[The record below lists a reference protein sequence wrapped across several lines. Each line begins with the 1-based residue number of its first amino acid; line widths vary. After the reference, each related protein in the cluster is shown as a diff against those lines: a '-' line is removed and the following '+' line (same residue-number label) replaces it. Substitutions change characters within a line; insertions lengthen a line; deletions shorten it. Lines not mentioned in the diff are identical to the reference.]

1 MARKKV
7 RRKSSVNDQARVINQ
22 QKRRRRRKK
31 NYILYYILVLFL
43 IAVTGVTLSITVF
56 FNTKKIEV
64 SPVEGHTQDEII
76 AYSGVEIGDNLLRMN
91 LSRIEE
97 AIMSHTTDLDRVLVE
112 RKFPD
117 ALSIK
122 LTAAKPAAAVVYENS
137 YYILSSGGR
146 VMSMETSLEGYEG
159 LFLFSDVDLS
169 GIKVGDFVTGN
180 ESYRTT
186 QQVLEAVTQSGIS
199 SILSLQLGDGADI
212 RLNCNDKV
220 TIVLGNVLEI
230 DYKLKIAKQIL
241 EQEIAPEQEGL
252 LDVSHAS
259 DAYFREMSMSEQ
271 KEKGY
276 AVKEAAVQPGEEES
290 SPEQAESQDEGSSQP
305 EEISGQE

>member
-1 MARKKV
+1 MRKKV
-7 RRKSSVNDQARVINQ
+7 RRKPSVNDQARVINQ

-43 IAVTGVTLSITVF
+43 IAVTGVILSITVF
-56 FNTKKIEV
+56 FNTKTIEV
-64 SPVEGHTQDEII
+64 SQIEGHTSEEII

-91 LSRIEE
+91 LSQIEE
-97 AIMSHTTDLDRVLVE
+97 NIMSHTTDLDRVSVE

-117 ALSIK
+117 TLSIK
-122 LTAAKPAAAVVYENS
+122 LTAAEPAAAVVYEDS

-146 VMSMETSLEGYEG
+146 VMNMTTSLEGYEN

-169 GIKVGDFVTGN
+169 GIQVGDFVTGN

-199 SILSLQLGDGADI
+199 SIHSLQLGDGADI

-230 DYKLKIAKQIL
+230 DYKLQIAKQIL
-241 EQEIAPEQEGL
+241 EQEVDPEQEGI
-252 LDVSHAS
+252 LDVSRAS
-259 DAYFREMSMSEQ
+259 EAYFREMSMSEQ

-276 AVKEAAVQPGEEES
+276 AVEETAALPAEEGSQEQSPEEETV
-290 SPEQAESQDEGSSQP
+290 SQP
-305 EEISGQE
+305 EEEGQ